1 MVTIKDVAKLA
12 GVSHGTVS
20 NVLNGAKGV
29 SIDKI
34 KRVEDAIKKLGY
46 NRNAMA
52 INLKTSK
59 AQKSIYVVL
68 PNISDCAYEDVFNGI
83 CRGAESRSYSVNLF
97 TSNELPY
104 KEKEVLNRA
113 LMFNVDGVLLIT
125 CQPDDTKFFEK
136 LKRNKLNIVCMHR
149 EIAGGGFDFVGV
161 NLRDKIAS
169 SIKEHIDLGYRKIA
183 IITGPRNYTF
193 DASCID
199 AYFNGM
205 FNSGMEIRNQF
216 IIVTEGDRE
225 NVMRSAI
232 KILNSDD
239 RPEVIYVTGELP
251 AEGLRKAIELTSRPG
266 VVNPKIVIL
275 NSKRWTRTHNENE
288 EHIDLPY
295 GEVGE
300 TAVNL
305 LIDCIE
311 RENDILPQKVKIL
324 VDPEKTNAVP
334 MTISNFA
341 NRDSKKIRVLLN
353 NDHAGRA
360 IEALSN
366 DFKTRTGLDVQ
377 IDLVN
382 YRYLLDEIKASRDT
396 GKYDVFCIDVP
407 WIKELVVEGCLQE
420 LDEYIMPDWQLEN
433 KFQRDIFQEYSAYD
447 KKIHV
452 LPFSFTSQLLFYR
465 KDLFEDL
472 KNKRLYHDRYKE
484 ELKVPRT
491 WEEYNKVAR
500 FFTRQFNPDSDVL
513 YGTAL
518 GGRIPTGATSE
529 FLVRVWA
536 FGGNIFDKN
545 KIVVRSK
552 ECVDALKNYI
562 ECFDY
567 AHPDSHDRWW
577 DDEARDFCEGNSA
590 MMVQYSD
597 QVTILR
603 DANKSTVM
611 GKTGFAPVPG
621 GVSLF
626 GGWSIGMNKNSRAKE
641 EAFEFIKWTISD
653 DMAMSNAV
661 LGRMVPY
668 NSIRDSYELMA
679 LYPWHRDTF
688 KSFASIKKR
697 MMPQNVNNEC
707 ISARVFEKIIGT
719 AVHDAILKLC
729 SPEEAIER
737 IYQELS
743 QVLE

>member
-29 SIDKI
+29 SVEKI
-34 KRVEDAIKKLGY
+34 KRVEEAIKKLGY

-52 INLKTSK
+52 TSLKTTK
-59 AQKSIYVVL
+59 TQKSIYVVL
-68 PNISDCAYEDVFNGI
+68 PNISDCAYEDVFYGI
-83 CRGAESRSYSVNLF
+83 CRGAESRSYSVDLF
-97 TSNELPY
+97 ISNELPY
-104 KEKEVLNRA
+104 KEQEILNRA
-113 LMFNVDGVLLIT
+113 LMFNVSGVLLIT
-125 CQPDDTKFFEK
+125 CQPDNTKFFEK
-136 LKRNKLNIVCMHR
+136 MKRNRLDIVCMHR
-149 EIAGGGFDFVGV
+149 EITGGGFDFVGV
-161 NLRDKIAS
+161 DLRDQVVG
-169 SIKEHIDLGYRKIA
+169 SINKHLELGYRKIA

-193 DASCID
+193 DAACID

-205 FNSGMEIRNQF
+205 FNAGMEIRNQF
-216 IIVTEGDRE
+216 IVVTEGNRE
-225 NVMRSAI
+225 SVLRSSI
-232 KILNSDD
+232 ELLNSDD

-251 AEGLRKAIELTSRPG
+251 AEGLKKAIELTSRPG
-266 VVNPKIVIL
+266 VVDPKIVIL
-275 NSKRWTRTHNENE
+275 NSKRWTRTHSDNE
-288 EHIDLPY
+288 EHIVLPY

-311 RENDILPQKVKIL
+311 KEKETLPQKVKIL
-324 VDPEKTNAVP
+324 IDSEKNNTAP
-334 MTISNFA
+334 MAITNFA
-341 NRDSKKIRVLLN
+341 GRDPGKIRVLLN

-366 DFKTRTGLDVQ
+366 DFKTRTGIDVQ

-420 LDEYIMPDWQLEN
+420 LDGYIQPDWQLES
-433 KFQRDIFQEYSAYD
+433 KFQRDIFQEYSVYD
-447 KKIHV
+447 KKVYV

-472 KNKRLYHDRYKE
+472 KNKRLYHDWYKE
-484 ELKVPRT
+484 ELRVPRT

-500 FFTRQFNPDSDVL
+500 FFTKKFNPDSDVL

-536 FGGNIFDKN
+536 FGGNVFGKN
-545 KIVVRSK
+545 GIAVRSR
-552 ECVDALKNYI
+552 ECIDALRNYI
-562 ECFDY
+562 ECFEY

-577 DDEARDFCEGNSA
+577 DDEAKDFCEGNSA

-603 DANKSTVM
+603 DPNKSTVM

-626 GGWSIGMNKNSRAKE
+626 GGWSIGMNKNSKAKE
-641 EAFEFIKWTISD
+641 EAFEFIKWTIAD

-688 KSFASIKKR
+688 RSFASIKKR
-697 MMPQNVNNEC
+697 TVPQNKNNEC
-707 ISARVFEKIIGT
+707 VSSRVFERIIGE

-729 SPEEAIER
+729 SPEEAIDR
-737 IYQELS
+737 IHDELS
-743 QVLE
+743 QLLE